1 MAGIFSLENDD
12 SFLNVTNEAK
22 KRVNSNIVN
31 AVTNNYLNM
40 SYDKTTL
47 VGNQSKLM

>member
-12 SFLNVTNEAK
+12 SFLNVNNEAK

-31 AVTNNYLNM
+31 SVTNN
-40 SYDKTTL
+40 
-47 VGNQSKLM
+47 KL